1 MNEPEYIIRNID
13 SLTPVPTAHQVGHKA
28 ILLGNDLPHSPIT
41 QIAHT
46 TLQAGE
52 CTDYHAHPT
61 MDEHFYIL
69 QGRAIIAIDGTRQE
83 CNSNTYIL
91 IRAGIDHSIEAVT
104 NVELLTIGIAK

>member
-1 MNEPEYIIRNID
+1 MSEQGYIIRNID
-13 SLTPVPTAHQVGHKA
+13 SITPVPTAHQVGHKA
-28 ILLGNDLPHSPIT
+28 ILLGNDLPLSPVT

-52 CTDYHAHPT
+52 WTDYHAHPT

-69 QGRAIIAIDGTRQE
+69 QGCATLTIDGTKQA

-91 IRAGIDHSIEAVT
+91 IRAGIEHSIEAVT
-104 NVELLTIGIAK
+104 NLELLTIGIAK